1 MDETT
6 DRKMTTTTAPFN
18 WGVDTWKLPEGQ
30 LSDNYFNDAHNAS
43 MDWNSKL
50 HDELQALRDSKQEEL
65 TNNINWDAWND
76 APSDDLFTWRY
87 ETEEENLARTE
98 GLTQDELRDTFAGW
112 DGRIHE
118 LTAKGQSIRDAAEGE
133 DERINNLYD
142 SQIAAL
148 EEQIELSQQNM
159 AAMHAAQDAWRENPQ
174 TIEAEQSQLHDV
186 GAGGLMPDGTTG
198 HDFVNNPVSIQPIAN
213 DDVGDWK
220 PGDSGYGKY
229 VVGDTLIEGPL
240 PPGDPIG
247 IGYGWQDKEYPKYA
261 ADADAYEQGSP
272 SVGLPGGSDFYDRQT
287 GPIYDGYGNVT
298 GFNHGYGD
306 TETFPEPIPV
316 DDYKGPGHGMG
327 DDEVSIQPI
336 DSLTPEDLQ
345 REGEFLTQAGRYQNT
360 LENVWGLNRQNI
372 EDNFPG
378 IARFFGQ
385 PQAPTI
391 EDTLK
396 YLEDSGA
403 YERGEF
409 RAGDNQPI
417 TSERYLA
424 GDTGDTQTEL
434 DAADKLIDQYRG
446 YTGPGG
452 IAKPEDQQR
461 VLEAQGRANP
471 WHSDMFINPEHSGRQ
486 DVLDGY
492 PYRQHPLYP
501 MIRDQGLNLLN
512 AQQIAPYAMN
522 WWNQGRRF
530 NEGSMRVGDIRDLW
544 RPVDRVD
551 PNTLT
556 GNDRI
561 QRGQSN
567 VNYQHGKPPNPL
579 GRIDRSIFGIDV
591 PESWDQRR
599 LVTVPADQGGP
610 GSSPTPM
617 VRQVFERGT
626 KHLGNIGLM
635 IQAFNQG
642 RTGSDVDQFAQQT
655 FGEINPLSSTAN
667 AQDWQHLA
675 NAQQARDQGGQWN
688 LGGITIPELGLSE
701 YLGINKPRTHTQ
713 NMQIRRHTDT
723 NTGQAKERLAINA
736 GPSTGTGRTP
746 FEPNPKQYTRTY

>member
-1 MDETT
+1 
-6 DRKMTTTTAPFN
+6 MTTTTAPFN

-65 TNNINWDAWND
+65 TNNINWNAWND

-159 AAMHAAQDAWRENPQ
+159 AAMHAAEDAWRENPQ

-213 DDVGDWK
+213 DDVGD
-220 PGDSGYGKY
+220 
-229 VVGDTLIEGPL
+229 
-240 PPGDPIG
+240 
-247 IGYGWQDKEYPKYA
+247 
-261 ADADAYEQGSP
+261 SP

-345 REGEFLTQAGRYQNT
+345 REGEFLTESGRYQNR
-360 LENVWGLNRQNI
+360 LENIWGFNQKHI
-372 EDNFPG
+372 EDNFPS

-396 YLEDSGA
+396 YLDASGA

-409 RAGDNQPI
+409 PAGDNQYI

-434 DAADKLIDQYRG
+434 DAANKLIDQYRG

-452 IAKPEDQQR
+452 IAKPEDQER
-461 VLEAQGRANP
+461 VLKAQGKGNF
-471 WHSDMFINPEHSGRQ
+471 WNSEMFINPEHKGIGSH
-486 DVLDGY
+486 VSNFFNT
-492 PYRQHPLYP
+492 
-501 MIRDQGLNLLN
+501 IRDTITPSAVEYGGNIIKSAFQGGDPVYRTDFKESDIRSLFERSAQIPWTIGNPTRFSDKEVYENEQGELVPHTDETRKEFPNNAISQTTKAWMDPDGNVNLHDDTSWVNNPLAQIVYGYQNPVGARGASLIEYNQPSMFHSPTAEFSDAAYLNLK
-512 AQQIAPYAMN
+512 
-522 WWNQGRRF
+522 
-530 NEGSMRVGDIRDLW
+530 SD
-544 RPVDRVD
+544 D
-551 PNTLT
+551 PNETT
-556 GNDRI
+556 GL
-561 QRGQSN
+561 QGF
-567 VNYQHGKPPNPL
+567 L
-579 GRIDRSIFGIDV
+579 GRALDKASDNWGLSRLWYKEPTSELGKNENIVGTEFGRASLPYSQWSDKMKIQSGVPDFKQAMQMRRHIDINTGKDKK
-591 PESWDQRR
+591 R
-599 LVTVPADQGGP
+599 L
-610 GSSPTPM
+610 
-617 VRQVFERGT
+617 
-626 KHLGNIGLM
+626 K
-635 IQAFNQG
+635 
-642 RTGSDVDQFAQQT
+642 
-655 FGEINPLSSTAN
+655 INP
-667 AQDWQHLA
+667 
-675 NAQQARDQGGQWN
+675 
-688 LGGITIPELGLSE
+688 
-701 YLGINKPRTHTQ
+701 
-713 NMQIRRHTDT
+713 
-723 NTGQAKERLAINA
+723 
-736 GPSTGTGRTP
+736 GPPTGTGRTP
-746 FEPNPKQYTRTY
+746 FQPNPKQYTRTY